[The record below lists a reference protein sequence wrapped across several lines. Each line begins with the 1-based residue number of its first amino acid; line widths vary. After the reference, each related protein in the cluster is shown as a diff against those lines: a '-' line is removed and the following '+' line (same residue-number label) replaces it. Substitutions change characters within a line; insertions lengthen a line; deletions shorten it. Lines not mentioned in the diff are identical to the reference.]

1 MKKLAH
7 LTTIHVRYLP
17 AGRSVGMVRS
27 EVCRYVLPTLAL
39 TIVHAVA
46 WQVDLL
52 CGLENELLTVT
63 EPEKCE
69 YLITGTT
76 PALCSP
82 LEFERDAKDE
92 L

>member
-1 MKKLAH
+1 
-7 LTTIHVRYLP
+7 
-17 AGRSVGMVRS
+17 MVRS
-27 EVCRYVLPTLAL
+27 EVCRYVLPTSAL

-46 WQVDLL
+46 WQVDLS
-52 CGLENELLTVT
+52 CGLENELLTVA

-76 PALCSP
+76 PALCAP
-82 LEFERDAKDE
+82 LEIKRGVKDE